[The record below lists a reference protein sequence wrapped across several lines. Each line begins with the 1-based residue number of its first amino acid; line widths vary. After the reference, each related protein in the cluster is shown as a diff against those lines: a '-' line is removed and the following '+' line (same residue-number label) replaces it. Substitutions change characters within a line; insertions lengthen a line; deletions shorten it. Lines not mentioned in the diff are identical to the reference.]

1 VLQLVL
7 HECDISERGRSDCR
21 VDTGFVR
28 SGNIQYYIFCRVDTG
43 FVRSG
48 NIQYYIFCRVD
59 TAQQLD
65 VFTE

>member
-7 HECDISERGRSDCR
+7 HKYDNSERGRSDCR

-28 SGNIQYYIFCRVDTG
+28 SENTQYF
-43 FVRSG
+43 
-48 NIQYYIFCRVD
+48 IFCRVD